1 MSERFYVYILA
12 SSRNDT
18 LYVGVTNNLARRVT
32 EHKSG
37 AVPGFTR
44 QYGVDQ
50 LVYFEEYASILEA
63 RDREHKMKRWR
74 RDWKL
79 ELIEKLNPN
88 WRDLSTEI
96 PI

>member
-12 SSRNDT
+12 SGRNGT
-18 LYVGVTNNLARRVT
+18 LYVGVTNNLARRIT

-50 LVYFEEYASILEA
+50 LVYFEAHGSILEA
-63 RDREHKMKRWR
+63 RDREYKMKRWR

-79 ELIEKLNPN
+79 ELIEGLNPN
-88 WRDLSTEI
+88 WRDLSAEI
-96 PI
+96 PV